1 MHPRK
6 KQYTSEIYTLTLKI
20 CSLMSEKQEL
30 AIPAVLNISNGDAK
44 EIIKKIMIALPDY
57 FFYNGQYY

>member
-1 MHPRK
+1 
-6 KQYTSEIYTLTLKI
+6 
-20 CSLMSEKQEL
+20 MSEKQEL